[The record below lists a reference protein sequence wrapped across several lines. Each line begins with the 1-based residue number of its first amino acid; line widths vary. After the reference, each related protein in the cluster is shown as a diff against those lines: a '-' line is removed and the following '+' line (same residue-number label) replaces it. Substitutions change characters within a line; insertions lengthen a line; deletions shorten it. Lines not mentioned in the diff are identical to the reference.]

1 LIEIFCF
8 VGGEWD
14 YVIFSLVRSLPKYLI
29 EKDATEGWCI
39 QNLGFITDIHQINVA
54 LTRAKKGLI
63 IIGMILFSIMLV
75 NKVKPAHAVTSIKQ
89 SPVLKGHIF
98 LVLSLKISFE

>member
-63 IIGMILFSIMLV
+63 IIGMICGQISSI
-75 NKVKPAHAVTSIKQ
+75 
-89 SPVLKGHIF
+89 
-98 LVLSLKISFE
+98 SLPHYFYSLN